1 MPGTGSSLSG
11 KATGSDDVEGRRSGI
26 DLRVTMPTVEVYNT
40 NRDLVGQ
47 LELGADVFAVPV
59 KPHVMH
65 EVVLYQLAKRRAG
78 TAKTKGRSEIS
89 GGGRKPWRQKGTG
102 RARAGTSRSP
112 IWRGGGTIHGPQPR
126 DYQMRVPKKV
136 RRLALKMALS
146 QKLLDQNLTVL
157 DDLRM
162 ERIKTKDF
170 LSMLDRFEISQAL
183 VVLSQQDEMVERSAR
198 NIPHVKVLKSE
209 GLNVYD
215 LFRYR
220 SLLMTREAV
229 ARLEEALGS

>member
-1 MPGTGSSLSG
+1 
-11 KATGSDDVEGRRSGI
+11 
-26 DLRVTMPTVEVYNT
+26 MPTVEVYNT

-47 LELGADVFAVPV
+47 LELGAEVFAVPV

-78 TAKTKGRSEIS
+78 TVKTKGRSEIS

-146 QKLLDQNLTVL
+146 QKLLDQSLTVL

-170 LSMLDRFEISQAL
+170 VSLLDRFEISQAL
-183 VVLSQQDEMVERSAR
+183 VVLPQQDEMVERSAR
-198 NIPHVKVLKSE
+198 NIPHVKVLRSE

-215 LFRYR
+215 LLRYR
-220 SLLMTREAV
+220 NLLITQDAV

>member
-1 MPGTGSSLSG
+1 
-11 KATGSDDVEGRRSGI
+11 
-26 DLRVTMPTVEVYNT
+26 MPTVEVYNT

-78 TAKTKGRSEIS
+78 TVKTKGRSEIS

-170 LSMLDRFEISQAL
+170 VSMLDRFEISQAL

-215 LFRYR
+215 LLRYR